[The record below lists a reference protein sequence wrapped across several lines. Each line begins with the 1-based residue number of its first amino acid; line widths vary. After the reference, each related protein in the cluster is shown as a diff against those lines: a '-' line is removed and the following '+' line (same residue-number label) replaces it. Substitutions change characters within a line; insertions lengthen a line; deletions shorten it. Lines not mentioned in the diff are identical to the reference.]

1 MHPAYWI
8 LANGASEKKRS
19 NPAFRLCSGTADSGH
34 VGGYGS
40 VVIHVADER
49 GPLGPSGTG
58 FDAASRSVHFSPPAW
73 SRWSETWWYSARLAS
88 SHSCQTGGGASV
100 GVAGCGWTRL
110 AYPLWRR
117 RVMRSRRKS
126 CAVSTN
132 VLDSRVTKATV
143 AQGIKQR
150 EDSGFK
156 LCSSHNCAGLRP
168 KVKAGS
174 GPKWL
179 PSAPQEW
186 VQRRS
191 HNSLNNFLHC
201 KWNRKHFSSFCCG
214 SRLKTVWDASGIVG
228 LSLLKGHFDTRGHRQ
243 LGAEF
248 MQFSG

>member
-1 MHPAYWI
+1 MKGGLWDLQGQALTLPADLFI
-8 LANGASEKKRS
+8 SVLPHEADDQKHDGIQLDLQVHIAV
-19 NPAFRLCSGTADSGH
+19 RLEEGRLSGW
-34 VGGYGS
+34 
-40 VVIHVADER
+40 
-49 GPLGPSGTG
+49 L
-58 FDAASRSVHFSPPAW
+58 
-73 SRWSETWWYSARLAS
+73 
-88 SHSCQTGGGASV
+88 
-100 GVAGCGWTRL
+100 AGCGWTRL